1 MMKFQMQKF
10 TEKIV
15 GMMKEERLYETRGGP
30 IILSQSSAQ
39 KHLYY
44 SLYSLCHTSKKRIG
58 TEADMNSDC
67 RFQSQQKIF
76 GNVDVMLACPSAAV
90 KKLSS
95 VEETTSAFLFLLH
108 RRIFPALLSNG
119 KEKTQRIGRESA
131 EYWTV
136 EAIGSLHC
144 KSHSNPLY
152 SNPSLGN
159 LSNPSLHCKSYSNP
173 PRISSLGTLTSHKY
187 DVPPKNSEPIYRF

>member
-1 MMKFQMQKF
+1 MEPKRGFPIWLKYIPGISFRNDNGPFKFQMQKF

-15 GMMKEERLYETRGGP
+15 GMMKEERLYETQGGP

-76 GNVDVMLACPSAAV
+76 GNVDVMLA
-90 KKLSS
+90 
-95 VEETTSAFLFLLH
+95 
-108 RRIFPALLSNG
+108 
-119 KEKTQRIGRESA
+119 
-131 EYWTV
+131 W
-136 EAIGSLHC
+136 
-144 KSHSNPLY
+144 Y
-152 SNPSLGN
+152 SNKKVLG
-159 LSNPSLHCKSYSNP
+159 LGPDLKICSNRLYQAVLIQ
-173 PRISSLGTLTSHKY
+173 RTLRLLIEFLKIRECN
-187 DVPPKNSEPIYRF
+187 DPVPVLKLQGNSRVCGRLAKASTQL